1 MTSIQ
6 GILIACLLMA
16 AILSSVAFRARLIY
30 RLLAVSLFLVA
41 TVFIFSPDLT
51 TVIAR
56 SLGVGRGA
64 DLLLYVS
71 LIAGVHIALLLYRRT
86 RELERR
92 MTELVRAAAIRDAQL
107 NPNS

>member
-1 MTSIQ
+1 
-6 GILIACLLMA
+6 MA
-16 AILSSVAFRARLIY
+16 AILASVAFRARLIY
-30 RLLAVSLFLVA
+30 RLLAVVLFLVA

-92 MTELVRAAAIRDAQL
+92 MTELIRAAAIRDAQL
-107 NPNS
+107 NPQS

>member
-16 AILSSVAFRARLIY
+16 AILASVAFRARLIY
-30 RLLAVSLFLVA
+30 RLLAVVLFLVA

-92 MTELVRAAAIRDAQL
+92 MTELIRAAAIRDAQL
-107 NPNS
+107 NPQS

>member
-6 GILIACLLMA
+6 GILIVCLLMA
-16 AILSSVAFRARLIY
+16 AILASVAFRARLVY
-30 RLLAVSLFLVA
+30 RLLAVVLFLAA
-41 TVFIFSPDLT
+41 TIFIFSPDLT

-64 DLLLYVS
+64 DQLLYVA

-86 RELERR
+86 RELDRR

-107 NPNS
+107 NPQS